1 MRVRGRIDDN
11 QKEVVSQLRKLGVS
25 VAITS
30 MLGKGFPDLVL
41 GHQNKNFLIELK
53 DGSKTKSRK
62 TLTEDEAKFFNDWRG
77 QVDKCESL
85 DDICRIIGIKMI

>member
-41 GHQNKNFLIELK
+41 GYQNKNFLIELK

-62 TLTEDEAKFFNDWRG
+62 TLTEDEAKFFNDWKG

-85 DDICRIIGIKMI
+85 DDICRIIGIKLL

>member
-41 GHQNKNFLIELK
+41 GHQNKNYLIELK

-62 TLTEDEAKFFNDWRG
+62 TLTEDEAKFFNDWKG